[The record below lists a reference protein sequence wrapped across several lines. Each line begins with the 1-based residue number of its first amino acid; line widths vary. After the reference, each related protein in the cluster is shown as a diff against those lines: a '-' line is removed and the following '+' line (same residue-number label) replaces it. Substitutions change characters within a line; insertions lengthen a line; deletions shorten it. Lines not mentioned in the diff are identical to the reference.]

1 MFQFFVHGVSLERD
15 KIASSSY
22 CEGNSQNDHLFI
34 DLQLNKFS
42 KQLKSNSWKA
52 TSKKREYHGLH
63 AVDKTEDILI
73 LCISQPLC
81 SWFDNNS

>member
-15 KIASSSY
+15 KMASSSY

-52 TSKKREYHGLH
+52 TSKRKR
-63 AVDKTEDILI
+63 V
-73 LCISQPLC
+73 
-81 SWFDNNS
+81 SWTSCCWQNGRHINFMYIPTVMFMAR